1 MKLQSVSEIQ
11 NSGNVLLRMDLDV
24 PIVNGSVVDNSRL
37 KKSLLT
43 IKLLVEKGCKIVIIG
58 HRGRP
63 NGKDEELSLR
73 PVYAE
78 LMSLLEQNGDDVID
92 SVFVDEVEN
101 REKIGDAVEANRIVF
116 MENLRFYEG
125 EKNND
130 DTFLGAV
137 KEVCQYF
144 VNDAF
149 GVAHRKEA
157 SVMLWQ
163 KMPTFYGLNFVDE
176 AEKLERLRQNGQRP
190 LVVILGGAKQDKLNY
205 LAGLTVWADKVLMA
219 GKLISMV
226 KEEDLRNEKI
236 KVGMLTETGLD
247 INEASVVD
255 FKNILAEAKTVIWVG
270 ALGKFEVEEGRK
282 STAEIAKFL
291 AERDLF
297 LVIAG
302 GDNLAS
308 IVNLGI
314 ENKIDLVISGGGVAL
329 EFLTKGT
336 LAAWES

>member
-11 NSGNVLLRMDLDV
+11 SSCNVLLRMDLDV
-24 PIVNGSVVDNSRL
+24 PIVSGSVVDNSRL

-43 IKLLVEKGCKIVIIG
+43 IKLLLEKGCNIVIIG

-63 NGKDEELSLR
+63 QGREEELSLR

-78 LMSLLEQNGDDVID
+78 LMSLLEQNGYNVIG

-101 REKIGDAVEANRIVF
+101 REKITDAVEANRIVF

-137 KEVCQYF
+137 KEVCQCF

-157 SVMLWQ
+157 SMMLWQ

-190 LVVILGGAKQDKLNY
+190 LIVILGGAKQDKLNY
-205 LAGLTVWADKVLMA
+205 LAGLTAWADKVLVA
-219 GKLISMV
+219 GKLITMI

-236 KVGMLTETGLD
+236 KVGMLAETGLD
-247 INEASVVD
+247 INEASVMD
-255 FKNILAEAKTVIWVG
+255 FKNVLAEAKTVIWVG
-270 ALGKFEVEEGRK
+270 ALGKFEVEEGRR

-291 AERDLF
+291 AEREVF
-297 LVIAG
+297 WVIAG
-302 GDNLAS
+302 GDSLAS
-308 IVNLGI
+308 IANLGM
-314 ENKIDLVISGGGVAL
+314 ENAIDLVVSGGGVAL
-329 EFLTKGT
+329 EFLTKGRLPT
-336 LAAWES
+336 WG